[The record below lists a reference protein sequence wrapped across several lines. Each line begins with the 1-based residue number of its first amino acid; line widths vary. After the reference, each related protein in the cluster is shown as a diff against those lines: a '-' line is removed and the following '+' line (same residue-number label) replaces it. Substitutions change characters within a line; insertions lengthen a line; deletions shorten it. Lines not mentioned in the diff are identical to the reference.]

1 MMLRDY
7 NERLRGFFDSLVN
20 SRLVII
26 LEVVFIIWIIVVNVM
41 YYRQYVSMGQAV
53 LKKILGF

>member
-7 NERLRGFFDSLVN
+7 NERLRDFFDSLAN

-41 YYRQYVSMGQAV
+41 YYRQYVSLGRAV
-53 LKKILGF
+53 LKNILGF